1 MLAISPIRFAPP
13 SHVGPG
19 DPGVI
24 NRLLLLRKRGPAGF
38 IRPGS
43 NPAAGL
49 SARPPAL
56 ALALAEG
63 TTLTIAGFA
72 GAAAL
77 TPLFPAR
84 DRHLGALQTFQSFL
98 QGLRI
103 RHLLLQFFQFPRR
116 RGKVLG
122 RP

>member
-1 MLAISPIRFAPP
+1 MLAISPIRFAPRR
-13 SHVGPG
+13 HVRPG
-19 DPGVI
+19 DAGVI
-24 NRLLLLRKRGPAGF
+24 NRLLLLRKIGPAGF

-43 NPAAGL
+43 NPAAGF

-56 ALALAEG
+56 ALAEG
-63 TTLTIAGFA
+63 ATLPVAGFA
-72 GAAAL
+72 GAAAAGF

-84 DRHLGALQTFQSFL
+84 DRHLGALEALQSFL
-98 QGLRI
+98 KALRI

-116 RGKVLG
+116 GGKVLG

>member
-1 MLAISPIRFAPP
+1 MRIA
-13 SHVGPG
+13 
-19 DPGVI
+19 
-24 NRLLLLRKRGPAGF
+24 F

-72 GAAAL
+72 GAAAAGF

-84 DRHLGALQTFQSFL
+84 DRHLGALEALQSFL
-98 QGLRI
+98 KTLRI

-116 RGKVLG
+116 GGKVLG